1 MTIIRDHDAPRFG
14 DHGVS
19 VTGLA
24 SPSRGCASIS
34 AWRVVLE
41 PGAASPEHT
50 LTSDEAFV
58 ALRGRARVE
67 LDGEAHEVAA
77 GDCLVVA
84 PEHSFS
90 IRNDGAEPFEA
101 VCCMAAGGQA
111 VVAGQGAFV
120 PPWAA

>member
-1 MTIIRDHDAPRFG
+1 MTIIRRQDAPTFG
-14 DHGVS
+14 QDGVE

-24 SPSRGCASIS
+24 SPSRGCASVS
-34 AWRVVLE
+34 AWRVLLQ
-41 PGAASPEHT
+41 PGAGSPEHT

-58 ALRGRARVE
+58 ALRGRAQVQLGGETQE
-67 LDGEAHEVAA
+67 LEA

-84 PEHSFS
+84 PERRFS

-111 VVAGQGAFV
+111 VVEGEGAFV

>member
-1 MTIIRDHDAPRFG
+1 MSIIRDHDAPRFEQE
-14 DHGVS
+14 GVT

-24 SPSRGCASIS
+24 SPSRGCATVS

-41 PGAASPEHT
+41 PGAGSPEHT

-67 LDGEAHEVAA
+67 LDGEAHDLAA

-84 PEHSFS
+84 PERAFS

-101 VCCMAAGGQA
+101 VCCMAAGGEAGVPRPGA
-111 VVAGQGAFV
+111 VV
-120 PPWAA
+120 